1 MTTAYERAG
10 LTAAEVE
17 YVTNLVGAAE
27 AADPAAPWVAVAR
40 ADLLGVVAALDR
52 LVDAAT
58 AVDTVV
64 IGTAGLV
71 VVGAVGRDVPAQI
84 VVPDL
89 DELTRVLR
97 RGPRVRR

>member
-1 MTTAYERAG
+1 MTAAYERAG

-17 YVTNLVGAAE
+17 QVANLVGAAE
-27 AADPAAPWVAVAR
+27 AADPLAPWVAVAR

-52 LVDAAT
+52 LVDTA
-58 AVDTVV
+58 AVDTVM

-71 VVGAVGRDVPAQI
+71 IVGAVGRDVPAQI